1 MDFVHLHLHSEYS
14 LLDGACRIDELI
26 EEAER
31 LKMPACAITDHGNM
45 YGVIKFYKKAR
56 EKGIKPIIG
65 CEIYVAPKNMREK
78 NLQEENHH
86 LVLLAMNEIGYK
98 NLTKIV
104 SIAHLDG
111 FYYKPRIDKTV
122 LERYSE
128 GLIALSSCIQ
138 GEVSKLILRDDIN
151 GAKSVIGWYKEVF
164 QDRFYLELQDHGI
177 EEEAKVNEVMKRL
190 AKEMKV
196 PLVVTNDVHYLRKE
210 DAIYHDIL
218 LGVQTNKKIDDPDK
232 MRFPTHEFYFKSKDE
247 IERLFS
253 DVPDAIANTLE
264 IADRCNLELTFGKY
278 HIPDYPIPEGE
289 TTASYLRKLVEEGFR
304 NRYGDHPPEGARE
317 RLEKEL
323 STIEMMGF
331 CGYFLIVWDVVH
343 FAKTHNIM
351 VGPGRGSAAGSMVS
365 YCLEITNVEPLSMG
379 LLFERF
385 LNPERISMPDID
397 IDFADEKRQEVIRY
411 VTEKYGADRVSQI
424 ITFGTMASRAA
435 VRDVGRV
442 LNIPYSD
449 IDRLAK
455 LIPLG
460 SSISEA
466 MESSPEL
473 RETYEREEWARRI
486 IDVAKNLEGM
496 PRHASTHAAGV
507 VISKFPL
514 TELVP
519 LQKGSEGEVVTQFEM
534 GDLEDLGL
542 LKMDFLGL
550 RTLTLLENTVKII
563 KETTGE
569 EINLDDIPLD
579 DKETYKLLQ
588 DGETIGV
595 FQLESSGM
603 RNLLKD
609 MKPECFEDI
618 SSVLALYRPG
628 PLGSGMVT
636 SFVRRKRGEEPI
648 EYPHPLLEPILRDTY
663 GVIVYQE
670 QVMQI
675 ANVMAGFTLGE
686 ADILRRAMGKKL
698 PEVLAQQRN
707 RFISGSLERGI
718 SEEIAN
724 YVFDLMEYFAG
735 YGFNKSHTVA
745 YGLLVYQS
753 AYLKAHYPLAYMTAL
768 LMSVEGNT
776 SKVAKYVQEARRM
789 GIKILPPDINES
801 NIHFTPVENSIRFG
815 LSAIKNVGESAVE
828 AILEARRKHG
838 RFSSLEDFLGKVD
851 LKKVNKK
858 VIESLIRAGA
868 FDSIGRS
875 RAELLALF
883 EQYQEKRNL
892 GKRQRKNLFDSEV
905 ISLEPISNI
914 DEFPIEEIL
923 AMEKDLIGL
932 YISDNPLLHYMDELK
947 RRVSCN
953 IEELEEL
960 EDATSVTIGGIISS
974 VKLVD
979 TKNGKMGFLQVED
992 LSGSVEVVAFPKV
1005 FKEIKKE
1012 IDSSTNVF
1020 IVEGRLD
1027 KKEEEIKIIADKIS
1041 LLSNSYYEERLRS
1054 LHIKIKE
1061 ERCTDSVLFGLKS
1074 ILSEYP
1080 GELPVIVHIVDDTEI
1095 YEVALGNNYRVRES
1109 GKLIAELKS
1118 MFGVS
1123 NVWIS

>member
-1 MDFVHLHLHSEYS
+1 MSFVHLHLHSEYS
-14 LLDGACRIDELI
+14 LLDGACRIDDLV
-26 EEAER
+26 EEAVR
-31 LKMPACAITDHGNM
+31 LGMPACAITDHGNM
-45 YGVIKFYKKAR
+45 YGVIKFYKKAKS
-56 EKGIKPIIG
+56 KGIKPIVG
-65 CEIYVAPKNMREK
+65 CEIYIAPKDMREK
-78 NLQEENHH
+78 NAQEENHH
-86 LVLLAMNEIGYK
+86 LVLLAMNDVGYK

-111 FYYKPRIDKTV
+111 FYYKPRVDKTI
-122 LERYSE
+122 LEKYNE

-138 GEVSKLILRDDIN
+138 GEVSKLILRDDIK
-151 GAKSVIGWYKEVF
+151 GAKSTIGWYKEVF
-164 QDRFYLELQDHGI
+164 SDRFYLELQDHGM
-177 EEEAKVNEVMKRL
+177 EEEAKVNVVMKKL
-190 AKEMKV
+190 AKEMNI

-232 MRFPTHEFYFKSKDE
+232 MRFPTNEFYFKSKDE

-264 IADRCNLELTFGKY
+264 VADRCNLELTFGKY

-289 TTASYLRKLVEEGFR
+289 TTASYLRKLVEDGFR
-304 NRYGDHPPEGARE
+304 KRYGDYPPEGARE

-323 STIEMMGF
+323 SMIEMMGF

-466 MESSPEL
+466 LDSSPEL
-473 RETYEREEWARRI
+473 REIYEREEWARNVI
-486 IDVAKNLEGM
+486 NVAKNLEGM

-519 LQKGSEGEVVTQFEM
+519 IQRGSEGEVVTQFEM
-534 GDLEDLGL
+534 WDLEELGL

-569 EINLDDIPLD
+569 EINLDSIPLD
-579 DKETYKLLQ
+579 DEKTYKLLQ
-588 DGETIGV
+588 SGETIGV

-675 ANVMAGFTLGE
+675 ANVMAGFSLGE

-698 PEVLAQQRN
+698 PEVLAQQRS
-707 RFISGSLERGI
+707 RFISGSLERNI
-718 SEEIAN
+718 SEEVAN

-745 YGLLVYQS
+745 YGLLAYQS
-753 AYLKAHYPLAYMTAL
+753 AYLKTHYPLAYMTAL

-776 SKVAKYVQEARRM
+776 DKVAKYVQEARRM
-789 GIKILPPDINES
+789 GIRILPPDINES
-801 NIHFTPVENSIRFG
+801 NVHFTPIDNSIRFG

-828 AILEARRKHG
+828 VILEARKKFG
-838 RFSSLEDFLGKVD
+838 RFNNFEDFLGKVD
-851 LKKVNKK
+851 LKKVNRK
-858 VIESLIRAGA
+858 VIESLIKAGA
-868 FDSIGRS
+868 FDSISRS

-883 EQYQEKRNL
+883 EQYQEKKNL
-892 GKRQRKNLFDSEV
+892 GKRQRKNLFDSETV
-905 ISLEPISNI
+905 TLEPPANI
-914 DEFPIEEIL
+914 EEFPIDKIL

-932 YISDNPLLHYMDELK
+932 YISDNPLLHYTEELK
-947 RRVSCN
+947 KTVSHN

-960 EDATSVTIGGIISS
+960 DDTSTVTIGGIISGA
-974 VKLVD
+974 KLID
-979 TKNGKMGFLQVED
+979 TKNGKMGFLQIED
-992 LSGSVEVVAFPKV
+992 LSGSVEVVVFPKV

-1012 IDSSTNVF
+1012 INNSTNVF

-1027 KKEEEIKIIADKIS
+1027 KREDEMKVIADKIY
-1041 LLSNSYYEERLRS
+1041 LLSSSHYEGKLRT

-1061 ERCTDSVLFGLKS
+1061 DRCNDNLLFGLKS
-1074 ILSEYP
+1074 ILSEYS
-1080 GELPVIVHIVDDTEI
+1080 GELPVVIHVVDDTEI
-1095 YEVALGNNYRVRES
+1095 CEVALGNEYRVKES
-1109 GKLIAELKS
+1109 GRLIAELKS

-1123 NVWIS
+1123 NVWIG

>member
-1 MDFVHLHLHSEYS
+1 MSFVHLHLHSEYS
-14 LLDGACRIDELI
+14 LLDGACRIDDLV
-26 EEAER
+26 EEAVR
-31 LKMPACAITDHGNM
+31 LGMPACAITDHGNM
-45 YGVIKFYKKAR
+45 YGVIKFYKKAKS
-56 EKGIKPIIG
+56 KGIKPIVG
-65 CEIYVAPKNMREK
+65 CEIYIAPKDMREK
-78 NLQEENHH
+78 NAQEENHH
-86 LVLLAMNEIGYK
+86 LVLLAMNDVGYK

-111 FYYKPRIDKTV
+111 FYYKPRVDKTI
-122 LERYSE
+122 LEKYNE

-138 GEVSKLILRDDIN
+138 GEVSKLILREDIK
-151 GAKSVIGWYKEVF
+151 GTKSTIGWYKEVF
-164 QDRFYLELQDHGI
+164 SDRFYLELQDHGM
-177 EEEAKVNEVMKRL
+177 EEEAKVNVVMKKL
-190 AKEMKV
+190 AKEMNI

-232 MRFPTHEFYFKSKDE
+232 MRFPTNEFYFKSKDE

-289 TTASYLRKLVEEGFR
+289 TTASYLRKLVEDGFR
-304 NRYGDHPPEGARE
+304 KRYGDYPPEGARE

-323 STIEMMGF
+323 SMIEMMGF

-466 MESSPEL
+466 LDSSPEL
-473 RETYEREEWARRI
+473 REIYEREEWARNVI
-486 IDVAKNLEGM
+486 NVAKNLEGM

-519 LQKGSEGEVVTQFEM
+519 IQRGSEGEVVTQFEM
-534 GDLEDLGL
+534 WDLEELGL

-569 EINLDDIPLD
+569 EINLDSIPLD
-579 DKETYKLLQ
+579 DEKTYKLLQ
-588 DGETIGV
+588 SGETIGV

-675 ANVMAGFTLGE
+675 ANVMAGFSLGE

-698 PEVLAQQRN
+698 PEVLAQQRS
-707 RFISGSLERGI
+707 RFISGSLERNI
-718 SEEIAN
+718 SEEVAN

-745 YGLLVYQS
+745 YGLLAYQS
-753 AYLKAHYPLAYMTAL
+753 AYLKTHYPLAYMTAL

-776 SKVAKYVQEARRM
+776 DKVAKYVQEARRM
-789 GIKILPPDINES
+789 GIRILPPDINES
-801 NIHFTPVENSIRFG
+801 NVHFTPIDNSIRFG

-828 AILEARRKHG
+828 VILEARKKFG
-838 RFSSLEDFLGKVD
+838 RFNNFEDFLGKVD
-851 LKKVNKK
+851 LKKVNRK
-858 VIESLIRAGA
+858 VIESLIKAGA
-868 FDSIGRS
+868 FDSISRS

-883 EQYQEKRNL
+883 EQYQEKKNL
-892 GKRQRKNLFDSEV
+892 GKRQRKNLFDSETV
-905 ISLEPISNI
+905 TLEPPANI
-914 DEFPIEEIL
+914 EEFPIDKIL

-932 YISDNPLLHYMDELK
+932 YISDNPLLHYTEELK
-947 RRVSCN
+947 KTVSHN

-960 EDATSVTIGGIISS
+960 DDTSTVTIGGIISGA
-974 VKLVD
+974 KLID
-979 TKNGKMGFLQVED
+979 TKNGKMGFLQIED
-992 LSGSVEVVAFPKV
+992 LSGSVEVVVFPKV

-1012 IDSSTNVF
+1012 INNSTNVF

-1027 KKEEEIKIIADKIS
+1027 KREDEMKVIADKIY
-1041 LLSNSYYEERLRS
+1041 LLSSSHYEGKLRT

-1061 ERCTDSVLFGLKS
+1061 DRCNDNLLFGLKS
-1074 ILSEYP
+1074 ILSEYS
-1080 GELPVIVHIVDDTEI
+1080 GELPVVIHVVDDTEI
-1095 YEVALGNNYRVRES
+1095 YEVALGNEYRVKES
-1109 GKLIAELKS
+1109 GRLIAELKS

-1123 NVWIS
+1123 NVWIG

>member
-1 MDFVHLHLHSEYS
+1 MSFVHLHLHSEYS
-14 LLDGACRIDELI
+14 LLDGACRIDDLV
-26 EEAER
+26 EEVER
-31 LKMPACAITDHGNM
+31 LEMPACAITDHGNM
-45 YGVIKFYKKAR
+45 YGVIKFYKKAKA
-56 EKGIKPIIG
+56 KGIKPIIG
-65 CEIYVAPKNMREK
+65 CEIYVSPRGMKEK
-78 NLQEENHH
+78 NPQEENHH
-86 LVLLAMNEIGYK
+86 LVLLAMNDVGYR
-98 NLTKIV
+98 NLTKLV
-104 SIAHLDG
+104 SIAFLDG
-111 FYYKPRIDKTV
+111 FYYKPRVDKSI
-122 LERYSE
+122 LEKYNE
-128 GLIALSSCIQ
+128 GIIVLSSCIQ
-138 GEVSKLILRDDIN
+138 GEISKLILRDDLK
-151 GAKSVIGWYKEVF
+151 GARAVIDWYKSVF
-164 QDRFYLELQDHGI
+164 SDRFYLELQYHGM
-177 EEEAKVNEVMKRL
+177 EEEAKVNAVMKKL

-210 DAIYHDIL
+210 DAVYHDIL

-232 MRFPTHEFYFKSKDE
+232 MRFPTNEFYFKSRDE

-253 DVPDAIANTLE
+253 DVPEAIANTLE

-289 TTASYLRKLVEEGFR
+289 TTASYLRKLVEDGFR
-304 NRYGDHPPEGARE
+304 KRYGEHPPEGARE

-397 IDFADEKRQEVIRY
+397 IDFADEKRQEVIKY

-424 ITFGTMASRAA
+424 ITFGTMASRSA

-466 MESSPEL
+466 IESSTEL
-473 RETYEREEWARRI
+473 REIYEREEWARNV
-486 IDVAKNLEGM
+486 IDIARNLEDM

-514 TELVP
+514 TDLVP
-519 LQKGSEGEVVTQFEM
+519 IQKGNEGEIITQFEM
-534 GDLEDLGL
+534 GDLEELGL

-569 EINLDDIPLD
+569 EIELDKIPID
-579 DKETYKLLQ
+579 DKETYRLLQ
-588 DGETIGV
+588 EGETIGV
-595 FQLESSGM
+595 FQLESTGM

-636 SFVRRKRGEEPI
+636 SFIKRKRGEEPI
-648 EYPHPLLEPILRDTY
+648 EYPHPLLEPILKDTY

-698 PEVLAQQRN
+698 PEVLAQQRD
-707 RFISGSLERGI
+707 RFINGALERNI
-718 SEEIAN
+718 PQEIAN
-724 YVFDLMEYFAG
+724 HVFDLMEYFAG

-745 YGLLVYQS
+745 YGLLAYQS

-776 SKVAKYVQEARRM
+776 TKVAKYIQEARRM

-801 NIHFTPVENSIRFG
+801 NVHFTPVGNSIRFG

-828 AILEARRKHG
+828 VILEAREKGG
-838 RFSSLEDFLGKVD
+838 RFTSLEDFLRKVE
-851 LKKVNKK
+851 LRKVNRK
-858 VIESLIRAGA
+858 VIESLIKAGA
-868 FDSIGRS
+868 FDSLGRS
-875 RAELLALF
+875 RAELLVLF
-883 EQYQEKRNL
+883 EQYQEKKNVGR
-892 GKRQRKNLFDSEV
+892 GKRKNLFDSEM
-905 ISLEPISNI
+905 INLEPTPSIE
-914 DEFPIEEIL
+914 EFSIEEIL
-923 AMEKDLIGL
+923 AMEKELIGL
-932 YISDNPLLHYMDELK
+932 YISDNPLLHYTDELK
-947 RRVSCN
+947 KLVSCS
-953 IEELEEL
+953 IEEIEDL
-960 EDATSVTIGGIISS
+960 EDKSIVTIGGVISG

-992 LSGSVEVVAFPKV
+992 LSGEIEVIAFPKI
-1005 FKEIKKE
+1005 FKDISKE
-1012 IDSSTNVF
+1012 LNNSTNIF
-1020 IVEGRLD
+1020 IVEGKVD
-1027 KKEEEIKIIADKIS
+1027 KKEEEAKVMADKIY
-1041 LLSNSYYEERLRS
+1041 LLDNSHYKEKIRT

-1061 ERCTDSVLFGLKS
+1061 ERCTDNMLFGLKKV
-1074 ILSEYP
+1074 LSDYS
-1080 GELPVIVHIVDDTEI
+1080 GELPVVIHVINDTEI
-1095 YEVALGNNYRVRES
+1095 CKVALGNEYRVKES

-1118 MFGVS
+1118 MFGVP
-1123 NVWIS
+1123 NVWIE